1 MSDQKKGAIPKIEV
15 LIVGAFFLIFTF
27 WAAKKCSSTKS
38 TYAEKAAREQL
49 FKAQEDSIKQVLREK
64 QRKDSLAN
72 APISIQEATG
82 QSRKVNS
89 RLYVVIDGLKMRRT
103 PDLDAEVIDEFDLFE
118 EVFFL
123 DEVTNFTQEIN
134 LGKEVANEPWVR
146 IQSRQGRSGW
156 VYGAGVNY
164 YKKKHP
170 GAE

>member
-1 MSDQKKGAIPKIEV
+1 
-15 LIVGAFFLIFTF
+15 
-27 WAAKKCSSTKS
+27 
-38 TYAEKAAREQL
+38 
-49 FKAQEDSIKQVLREK
+49 
-64 QRKDSLAN
+64 
-72 APISIQEATG
+72 
-82 QSRKVNS
+82 
-89 RLYVVIDGLKMRRT
+89 MRRA
-103 PDLDAEVIDEFDLFE
+103 PDLNDDVVDEFELFE